1 MNNIKQNVELRLGR
15 HIKFKLIFSKQKCS
29 LETLISLCSLGKTNS
44 INLQLSLTSSNIN
57 SPINFGVNLTPTFF
71 SQYELLNETS
81 NNECLRITDIY
92 GNFDY
97 FYITEPAKKTYFS
110 YKSQIKLKTNQS
122 SQSYEYQTGE
132 NNSIVICPSGVLEF
146 NSFVVT
152 KFKENNKYYLNSN
165 GIFSSENINS
175 SSERVIFN
183 KNSQTNIIESIDIY
197 STSFSTDSDAKKD
210 RIIFTYNNNKIST
223 IE

>member
-44 INLQLSLTSSNIN
+44 INLQLSLTSTSIN

-71 SQYELLNETS
+71 SQYELLNEAS

-97 FYITEPAKKTYFS
+97 FYITEPDKKTYFS

-122 SQSYEYQTGE
+122 SQSYKYQTDE
-132 NNSIVICPSGVLEF
+132 NNSIIICPAGVLEF

-165 GIFSSENINS
+165 GIFSFEI
-175 SSERVIFN
+175 
-183 KNSQTNIIESIDIY
+183 
-197 STSFSTDSDAKKD
+197 
-210 RIIFTYNNNKIST
+210 
-223 IE
+223 